1 MMRSKKMESHR
12 GKYDIVQNPEDP
24 NDTSVCILLKEGPFT
39 GCTIKYGK
47 FKFKEGPHEDGT
59 MTAKY
64 EYEFVDVPYSI
75 AEKEFTDEV
84 GEEFENFIG
93 EILIEYLDEQIKSE
107 QEYNDDEGRTV
118 RKYNF
123 AESSN

>member
-1 MMRSKKMESHR
+1 
-12 GKYDIVQNPEDP
+12 
-24 NDTSVCILLKEGPFT
+24 
-39 GCTIKYGK
+39 
-47 FKFKEGPHEDGT
+47 

-93 EILIEYLDEQIKSE
+93 EILIEYLDEQIKAE
-107 QEYNDDEGRTV
+107 QEYTDDEGRTV